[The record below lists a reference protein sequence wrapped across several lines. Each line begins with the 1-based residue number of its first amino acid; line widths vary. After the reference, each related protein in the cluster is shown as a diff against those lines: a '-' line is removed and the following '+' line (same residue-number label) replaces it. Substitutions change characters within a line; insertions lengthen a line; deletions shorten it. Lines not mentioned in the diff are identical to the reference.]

1 MENNKLIQN
10 EEHIVN
16 TRILNWS
23 WSNMFIG
30 SMLLINNM
38 IIVLT
43 LLYIKDNVYEI
54 NSIGDNIKHYLDNYT
69 LHIAFSK

>member
-1 MENNKLIQN
+1 MEQLIQDK
-10 EEHIVN
+10 EHTVN

-38 IIVLT
+38 MILAT
-43 LLYIKDNVYEI
+43 LLYIKDNIHEY
-54 NSIGDNIKHYLDNYT
+54 NSIGEGIKQYLNNYT

>member
-1 MENNKLIQN
+1 MEQLIKDK
-10 EEHIVN
+10 EYTIN
-16 TRILNWS
+16 TRVLNWS

-38 IIVLT
+38 MIVVAV
-43 LLYIKDNVYEI
+43 LYIKDNISEF
-54 NSIGDNIKHYLDNYT
+54 NTLGHNIKDYLNNYT